1 MRAKATSLVY
11 RKIMNNSPDPLGTLG
26 KTWAVEQGALDN
38 DDWIEGIE
46 SPREVAIKARF
57 HLLQLLIL
65 HRSYTSRTLLNRMGR
80 SDTDQCIRGCG
91 EVGTFFHIIWSCP
104 RIKQYWREIIGVMSE
119 VIDQEVTL
127 GAKWHILCVTGEDN

>member
-1 MRAKATSLVY
+1 
-11 RKIMNNSPDPLGTLG
+11 
-26 KTWAVEQGALDN
+26 
-38 DDWIEGIE
+38 
-46 SPREVAIKARF
+46 
-57 HLLQLLIL
+57 
-65 HRSYTSRTLLNRMGR
+65 MGH

-127 GAKWHILCVTGEDN
+127 GAKWHILCVTGEDNWPKYSKLWLMLADIVAKRNIAKVGRCTNLRVWNSGRRI